1 MRIWIRISTELLN
14 TLYLISSLHS
24 LVSFLCT
31 LVVVV
36 VILSVVLGALVV
48 LTLPPLELEN
58 PVTSN
63 RRLGQEQSL
72 NKEDQAL
79 YLG

>member
-36 VILSVVLGALVV
+36 VILSAVLGAPVV